1 MSDPRKKKSSRKGT
15 QQTTTYSSILGDPLR
30 LVDQRNSNAQEKPS
44 KFRYILAGGRRSS
57 DRDKGELSYLWDKL
71 SPREQDVTV
80 LVCKGYTN
88 EQIARSLNITVSS
101 VKTYLRFVF
110 STVDVDNRT
119 DLRLKFYDFDFKHT
133 FPHT

>member
-1 MSDPRKKKSSRKGT
+1 MSDPRKRKSSRKGT
-15 QQTTTYSSILGDPLR
+15 QQTNTYSSILGDPLR
-30 LVDQRNSNAQEKPS
+30 LVDQRNSDAQEKPS
-44 KFRYILAGGRRSS
+44 KFRYVLAGGRRSS
-57 DRDKGELSYLWDKL
+57 DTDRAELAYLWDTL

-110 STVDVDNRT
+110 STVDVGNRT
-119 DLRLKFYDFDFKHT
+119 DLRFKFYSFDFKRKS
-133 FPHT
+133 PYI

>member
-1 MSDPRKKKSSRKGT
+1 MSDPRKRKSSRKGA
-15 QQTTTYSSILGDPLR
+15 QQKNTYSSVLGDPLH
-30 LVDQRNSNAQEKPS
+30 LVDSRTSDAKENRPKY
-44 KFRYILAGGRRSS
+44 RYVLAGGRRSS
-57 DRDKGELSYLWDKL
+57 DRDRAELAYRWANL

-110 STVDVDNRT
+110 LELDVDNRI
-119 DLRLKFYDFDFKHT
+119 DLRLKFYNFHFQPKL
-133 FPHT
+133 P